1 MGLFSKKGNSEPR
14 KIFGSDSKENKVN
27 KFAIQNSLDNCRDSI
42 QTMIDNYDQNIDTY
56 TNKVVTMLKQK
67 RRSEA
72 NRYKEKIKQIMFR
85 RERMSQLYDQV
96 DSFQMMIDEAFAKN
110 EVYNTLG
117 KAVSQVNKI
126 AMNPKMEA
134 ILKDMKQFEKSFAE
148 GCNSFDQIFEK
159 IGSSMNKIDL
169 DASNE
174 YDAEIKSI
182 VDSKMEQMEETTFNV
197 DEDEKEIDDLMSSL

>member
-1 MGLFSKKGNSEPR
+1 MGLFGKKEKKEP
-14 KIFGSDSKENKVN
+14 KPLFGSGSGEKKVN
-27 KFAIQNSLDNCRDSI
+27 KFSIQNSLDNCKESI
-42 QTMIDNYDQNIDTY
+42 QAMLDNYDQNIEMY
-56 TNKVVTMLKQK
+56 TNKVVSMMKQK
-67 RRSEA
+67 RRAEA
-72 NRYKEKIKQIMFR
+72 SRYKEKLKQIMFR
-85 RERMSQLYDQV
+85 KERMSQLYDQV

-117 KAVSQVNKI
+117 KAVSQVNSI
-126 AMNPKMEA
+126 TMNPKMDA
-134 ILKDMKQFEKSFAE
+134 ILKDMKQFEKSFAN

-159 IGSSMNKIDL
+159 IGGSMNKIDL

-174 YDAEIKSI
+174 FDAEIKSI